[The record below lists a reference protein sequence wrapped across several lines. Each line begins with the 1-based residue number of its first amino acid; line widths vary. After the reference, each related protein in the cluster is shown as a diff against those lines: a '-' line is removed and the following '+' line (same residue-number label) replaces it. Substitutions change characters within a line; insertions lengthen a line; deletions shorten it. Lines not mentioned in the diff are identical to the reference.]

1 MHKKYLYIVVCL
13 LLLIST
19 SCESTKIEI
28 ETNYY
33 EVELINEHEIYLTFN
48 VSLSCFHYLKGE
60 SLYLT
65 LSDNSFADLSI
76 ENGLAIKAN
85 EESKTVT
92 FSLADYF
99 EADAIEGFYNSII
112 DKGDLEEDL
121 FIHIY
126 FDDMTYTGDSLICSD
141 NADYYKYR
149 VTNEKPRTNI
159 RKLEQV
165 KDDVCQ
171 SILQRID
178 ERFQMLDYEIIEGKY
193 YYMINDWNCNMVLDF
208 ELPDYVYPIYYKDD
222 VQEYLGLFVY
232 QDNLIAWD
240 YDLYSQVRII
250 RYRTNETNRVANSF
264 VVGRIDGFEFVQDN
278 SSFEV
283 LYTFDVERYL
293 KKHGLFD
300 VYSIDSKLWDL
311 LTFKLSADN

>member
-1 MHKKYLYIVVCL
+1 MNKKYFVMVLIFSFL
-13 LLLIST
+13 LLS
-19 SCESTKIEI
+19 SCSNSKTI
-28 ETNYY
+28 ETDYY
-33 EVELINEHEIYLTFN
+33 NIEYSSTTDIELTLELSLKCFEYLSNENLYL
-48 VSLSCFHYLKGE
+48 SLSN
-60 SLYLT
+60 
-65 LSDNSFADLSI
+65 DPFAERFID
-76 ENGLAIKAN
+76 NGLAIKASD
-85 EESKTVT
+85 ESQTVT
-92 FSLADYF
+92 FNLNEYF
-99 EADAIEGFYNSII
+99 DNEEVEGFYNSII

-149 VTNEKPRTNI
+149 VINEKPRTNI

-165 KDDVCQ
+165 KDDACQ

-208 ELPDYVYPIYYKDD
+208 KLPDYVYPIYYKDD

-250 RYRTNETNRVANSF
+250 RYRTNETNRAANSF
-264 VVGRIDGFEFVQDN
+264 VVGKIDDYEFVQDN

-300 VYSIDSKLWDL
+300 VYSIDSKLWDH